1 MSFHRGINSVA
12 AIPQAANNSIFLS
25 IRRLILAQYLPLVD
39 SSARCSVPNKGFYAA
54 GSRPWRFHIVDLRFS
69 WSKHRISKP
78 MARPMKSTAAK
89 LWS

>member
-1 MSFHRGINSVA
+1 MGFYRGINSVA
-12 AIPQAANNSIFLS
+12 ATSQALNNGIFLS

-69 WSKHRISKP
+69 WSKYRISKP
-78 MARPMKSTAAK
+78 IARQMKSTAAK
-89 LWS
+89 L